1 MIKINLKI
9 KILRTEKNLF
19 EYKIMMIR
27 INKLIRKKTSV
38 KIEKKV

>member
-9 KILRTEKNLF
+9 KILKTEKNLF

-27 INKLIRKKTSV
+27 ISKLIRKKTSV
-38 KIEKKV
+38 RIEKKV